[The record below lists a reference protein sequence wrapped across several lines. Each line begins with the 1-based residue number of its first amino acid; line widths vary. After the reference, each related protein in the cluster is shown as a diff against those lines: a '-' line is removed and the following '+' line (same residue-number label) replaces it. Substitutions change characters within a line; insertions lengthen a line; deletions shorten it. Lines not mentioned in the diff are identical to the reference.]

1 MSKRVK
7 QAVKEIRKYE
17 EVKRDVKEGKKA
29 LNTKALD
36 EFFAELE
43 ANPLAHLKD
52 GFDPLAVEM
61 KTAWLEMNRAKR
73 EVTVLIAQ
81 VDALLDKIAAI
92 VFSMMEN
99 PLAGDDEMTMAII
112 SDLQLRVDLLEDKI
126 KDHTWDAE
134 FYEWW
139 LSEVKRDEFFAAEQ
153 RDELLSGEGNLET
166 AKYCAGLERAY
177 DE

>member
-1 MSKRVK
+1 MSKRVE

-17 EVKRDVKEGKKA
+17 EVKRDVKDGKKA

-36 EFFAELE
+36 EFFSELE
-43 ANPLAHLKD
+43 KNPLAHCKD
-52 GFDPLAVEM
+52 GFDPLGVEM

-92 VFSMMEN
+92 IFSMMEN

-112 SDLQLRVDLLEDKI
+112 SDLQLRVGLLEDKI
-126 KDHTWDAE
+126 KNHTWDAE

-153 RDELLSGEGNLET
+153 RDMLLSGEGNLET
-166 AKYCAGLERAY
+166 SKYCAGLERAY

>member
-29 LNTKALD
+29 LGTKALD

-43 ANPLAHLKD
+43 ANPLAHCKD

-73 EVTVLIAQ
+73 EVTVLMAQ

-92 VFSMMEN
+92 IFSMMEN

-112 SDLQLRVDLLEDKI
+112 SDLQLRVGLLEDKI
-126 KDHTWDAE
+126 KNHTWDAE

-153 RDELLSGEGNLET
+153 RDALLSGEGNLET
-166 AKYCAGLERAY
+166 SKYCAGLERAY